1 MRKREKIAHLSH
13 KLIAKKKAVSD
24 VKKQLQNLLEKRA
37 QLFVSKD
44 ERHVEEAVE
53 RKHLLFERRGAEIV
67 RCSIN
72 SQILS
77 KHVMETEGRFTYL
90 AHYQFLIKHGS
101 KMYVEEQVEER
112 RAYFEHGELV
122 KDEKIIVSEETVPP
136 RLEREMLVDERISY
150 KYDRAKAVRY
160 AETWWNSY
168 NPAFPKFKVDC
179 TNFISQCLYAGGAPM
194 TGYPNRAKGWW
205 CKNNNWSYSW
215 AVAHSF
221 RRYLSG
227 ARVGLQAVEVSSPEQ
242 LMAGDVI
249 CYDFQGNGRFDHT
262 TIVVAKD
269 ANGMPLVNA
278 HTTNSR
284 MRYWSYEDSTAY
296 TPNIRY
302 KFFHIIDRK

>member
-1 MRKREKIAHLSH
+1 M
-13 KLIAKKKAVSD
+13 
-24 VKKQLQNLLEKRA
+24 KKQLQRLLEKRA

-44 ERHVEEAVE
+44 GRNVEEAVE
-53 RKHLLFERRGAEIV
+53 RKRRLFERRGAEIV
-67 RCSIN
+67 RCAIN
-72 SQILS
+72 SQIIS
-77 KHVMETEGRFTYL
+77 KRVMEKEGKIIYL
-90 AHYQFLIKHGS
+90 AHYQFLVKHGAE
-101 KMYVEEQVEER
+101 MYVEEQVEER
-112 RAYFEHGELV
+112 RAHFERGELV
-122 KDEKIIVSEETVPP
+122 KDEKVTAVEPGTAHL

-150 KYDRAKAVRY
+150 EYDRARAVRY

-168 NPAFPKFKVDC
+168 NPAFPRFEVNC
-179 TNFISQCLYAGGAPM
+179 TNFVSQCVYAGGAPM

-221 RRYLSG
+221 RWYLSG
-227 ARVGLQAVEVSSPEQ
+227 TRVGLQTIEVSSPEQ
-242 LMAGDVI
+242 LMAGDII
-249 CYDFQGNGRFDHT
+249 CYDFQGDGRFDHS

>member
-1 MRKREKIAHLSH
+1 M
-13 KLIAKKKAVSD
+13 
-24 VKKQLQNLLEKRA
+24 KKQLQRLLEKRA

-44 ERHVEEAVE
+44 GRNVEEAVE
-53 RKHLLFERRGAEIV
+53 RKRRLFERRGAEIV
-67 RCSIN
+67 RCAIN
-72 SQILS
+72 SQIIS
-77 KHVMETEGRFTYL
+77 KRVMEKEGKIIYL
-90 AHYQFLIKHGS
+90 AHYQFLVKHGAE
-101 KMYVEEQVEER
+101 MYVEEQVEER
-112 RAYFEHGELV
+112 RAHFERGELV
-122 KDEKIIVSEETVPP
+122 KDEKVTAVEPETAHL

-150 KYDRAKAVRY
+150 EYDRARAVRY

-168 NPAFPKFKVDC
+168 NPAFPRFEVNC
-179 TNFISQCLYAGGAPM
+179 TNFVSQCVYAGGAPM

-221 RRYLSG
+221 RWYLSG
-227 ARVGLQAVEVSSPEQ
+227 TRVGLQTIEVSSPEQ
-242 LMAGDVI
+242 LMAGDII
-249 CYDFQGNGRFDHT
+249 CYDFQGDGRFDHS

>member
-24 VKKQLQNLLEKRA
+24 VKKQLQYLLEKRA
-37 QLFVSKD
+37 QFFVSKD
-44 ERHVEEAVE
+44 ERNVEEAVE
-53 RKHLLFERRGAEIV
+53 RKQRLFEKRDAEIV

-72 SQILS
+72 SQIVS
-77 KHVMETEGRFTYL
+77 KHVMETGGRLAYL

-112 RAYFEHGELV
+112 RAYFERGELV
-122 KDEKIIVSEETVPP
+122 KDEKIIVSEEMVPP

-168 NPAFPKFKVDC
+168 NPAFPRFKVDC

-221 RRYLSG
+221 RWYLSG

-249 CYDFQGNGRFDHT
+249 CYDFEGDGRFNHS

>member
-24 VKKQLQNLLEKRA
+24 VKKQLQYLLEKRA
-37 QLFVSKD
+37 QFFVSKD
-44 ERHVEEAVE
+44 ERNVEEAVE
-53 RKHLLFERRGAEIV
+53 RKQRLFEKRGAEIV

-72 SQILS
+72 SQIVS
-77 KHVMETEGRFTYL
+77 KHVMETGGKLAYL

-112 RAYFEHGELV
+112 RAYFERGELV
-122 KDEKIIVSEETVPP
+122 KDEKIIVSEEMVPP

-168 NPAFPKFKVDC
+168 NPAFPRFKVDC

-221 RRYLSG
+221 RWYLSG

-249 CYDFQGNGRFDHT
+249 CYDFEGDGRFNHS

>member
-1 MRKREKIAHLSH
+1 
-13 KLIAKKKAVSD
+13 VGSD
-24 VKKQLQNLLEKRA
+24 VKKQLQHLLEMRA
-37 QLFVSKD
+37 QLFVSARD
-44 ERHVEEAVE
+44 DMMEEAVE
-53 RKHLLFERRGAEIV
+53 RKRRLCEKRGAEIV
-67 RCSIN
+67 RCTIHC
-72 SQILS
+72 QVVG
-77 KHVMETEGRFTYL
+77 KHAVENEARLIYY

-101 KMYVEEQVEER
+101 EMYVEEQIEER
-112 RAYFEHGELV
+112 QAYFVDGELA
-122 KDEKIIVSEETVPP
+122 KDETISKTDGKMDFP
-136 RLEREMLVDERISY
+136 RLEREMPVDERISY
-150 KYDRAKAVRY
+150 EYNRAQAVRY

-168 NPAFPKFKVDC
+168 NPAFPKFDVDC
-179 TNFISQCLYAGGAPM
+179 TNFVSQCLYAGGAPM

-205 CKNNNWSYSW
+205 CKNKSWSYSW

-221 RRYLSG
+221 RWYLSG

-249 CYDFQGNGRFDHT
+249 CYDFQGNGRFDHS

-269 ANGMPLVNA
+269 KDGMPLVNA

-284 MRYWSYEDSTAY
+284 MRYWSYEDSSAY

>member
-24 VKKQLQNLLEKRA
+24 VKKQLQYLLEKRA

-44 ERHVEEAVE
+44 ERNVEEAVE
-53 RKHLLFERRGAEIV
+53 RKQRLFEKRGAEIV

-72 SQILS
+72 SQIVS
-77 KHVMETEGRFTYL
+77 KHVMETGGKLAYL

-112 RAYFEHGELV
+112 RAYFERGELV
-122 KDEKIIVSEETVPP
+122 KDEKIIVSEEMVPP

-168 NPAFPKFKVDC
+168 NPAFPRFKVDC
-179 TNFISQCLYAGGAPM
+179 TNFIFQCLYAGGAPM

-221 RRYLSG
+221 RWYLSG

-249 CYDFQGNGRFDHT
+249 CYDFEGDGRFNHS

>member
-1 MRKREKIAHLSH
+1 
-13 KLIAKKKAVSD
+13 
-24 VKKQLQNLLEKRA
+24 VKKQLQRLLEKRA

-44 ERHVEEAVE
+44 GRNVEEAVE
-53 RKHLLFERRGAEIV
+53 RKRRLFERRGAEIV
-67 RCSIN
+67 RCAIN
-72 SQILS
+72 SQIIS
-77 KHVMETEGRFTYL
+77 KRVMEKEGKIIYL
-90 AHYQFLIKHGS
+90 AHYQFLVKHGAE
-101 KMYVEEQVEER
+101 MYVEEQVEER
-112 RAYFEHGELV
+112 RAHFERGELV
-122 KDEKIIVSEETVPP
+122 KDEKVTAVEPETAHL

-150 KYDRAKAVRY
+150 EYDRARAVRY

-168 NPAFPKFKVDC
+168 NPAFPRFEVNC
-179 TNFISQCLYAGGAPM
+179 TNFVSQCVYAGGAPM

-221 RRYLSG
+221 RWYLSG
-227 ARVGLQAVEVSSPEQ
+227 TRVGLQTIEVSSPEQ
-242 LMAGDVI
+242 LMAGDII
-249 CYDFQGNGRFDHT
+249 CYDFQGDGRFDHS